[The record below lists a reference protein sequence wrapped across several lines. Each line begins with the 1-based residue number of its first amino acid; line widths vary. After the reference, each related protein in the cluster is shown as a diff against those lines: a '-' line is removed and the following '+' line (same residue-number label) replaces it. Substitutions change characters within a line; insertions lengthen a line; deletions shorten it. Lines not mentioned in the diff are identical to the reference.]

1 MLDRIFCKVLSLDL
15 AAIVALALV
24 LIVRLFLKKAPKRCS
39 YLLWSVVQLRLL
51 IPFSIE
57 LPGKTFLPVNADT
70 FTPEIALK
78 AEPAINSGSRLVDS
92 VVNSLLP
99 APEPVTSL
107 NPLQV
112 WLFIGE
118 TVWVFGM
125 LIFAVLSLSKYLRLR
140 FVLADAEKTDR
151 ILVSDKLETAFVLGI
166 FKPVICLPAGL
177 GENER
182 SMIIEHESTHIRRK
196 DHIVKVIAY
205 LMLVIHWY
213 NPLIWLAFA
222 LAMRD
227 MEMSC
232 DESVINRLGNI
243 RSEYGEA
250 LLRLSVGKEIL
261 PAVPPTFGEGA
272 VKERIVNV
280 MKYKT
285 SNVIVD
291 IVAVIAAALIM
302 TACTLTG
309 NSANSFTVELSDSR
323 NAAFKLNITLPDGWS
338 IDTDAKKE
346 QYYDMYGGIYN
357 IYNDGEYVG
366 FIGCGSYP
374 DYSLE
379 SDPEQYPEPFSA
391 DYYKAV
397 YPELRLPAHYYWDI
411 SPEPLKRTSNGETA
425 LAVIYKQIPEDGV
438 SAAAWETLE
447 KPGIVSYDDDKHVYV
462 MIELEPSVSEEVQR
476 AIAESISLE

>member
-1 MLDRIFCKVLSLDL
+1 MLDKIFCRVLSLDL
-15 AAIVALALV
+15 AAIVAVALV
-24 LIVRLFLKKAPKRCS
+24 LIARQFLKKAPKRCS
-39 YLLWSVVQLRLL
+39 YLLWSVVLLRLL

-107 NPLQV
+107 NPLQI

-118 TVWVFGM
+118 MVWIVGM
-125 LIFAVLSLSKYLRLR
+125 LVFAVLSLSKYLRLR
-140 FVLADAEKTDR
+140 FVLAGAEKSDG
-151 ILVSDKLETAFVLGI
+151 ILVSDMLETAFVLGV
-166 FKPVICLPAGL
+166 FKPVICFPAGL

-182 SMIIEHESTHIRRK
+182 SMIIEHESTHIRRG

-205 LMLVIHWY
+205 VMLIIHWY
-213 NPLIWLAFA
+213 NPVIWLAFT

-309 NSANSFTVELSDSR
+309 NSANSFTVDLPDSR
-323 NAAFKLNITLPDGWS
+323 NAEFRMNVTLPDGWS
-338 IDTDAKKE
+338 IDTDAKKDE
-346 QYYDMYGGIYN
+346 NNSTYEIYSN
-357 IYNDGEYVG
+357 GEHMGY
-366 FIGCGSYP
+366 IGCGSYP

-425 LAVIYKQIPEDGV
+425 LAEVYLHIPEEGIP
-438 SAAAWETLE
+438 AANWEWLE